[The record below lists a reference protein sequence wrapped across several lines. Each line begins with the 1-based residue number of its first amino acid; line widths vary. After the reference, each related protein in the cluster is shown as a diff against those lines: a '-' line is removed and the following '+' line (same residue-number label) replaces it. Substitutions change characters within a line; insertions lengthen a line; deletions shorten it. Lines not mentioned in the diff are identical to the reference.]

1 MPRTNDKR
9 VKLSPGDRL
18 DIHHRYYNRLRSGET
33 VTEIAADYD
42 VARQWVA
49 HVAREVE
56 QENARRSDQQPGK
69 AATPKDP
76 CDYRPEKHTSYQS
89 KDVAA

>member
-1 MPRTNDKR
+1 MPRQHDKR

-33 VTEIAADYD
+33 VSEIAADYE

-49 HVAREVE
+49 HVAKEVE
-56 QENARRSDQQPGK
+56 QENARRSDLQPGGTV
-69 AATPKDP
+69 TPKSD
-76 CDYRPEKHTSYQS
+76 CDYRPGNSTHKE
-89 KDVAA
+89 AA